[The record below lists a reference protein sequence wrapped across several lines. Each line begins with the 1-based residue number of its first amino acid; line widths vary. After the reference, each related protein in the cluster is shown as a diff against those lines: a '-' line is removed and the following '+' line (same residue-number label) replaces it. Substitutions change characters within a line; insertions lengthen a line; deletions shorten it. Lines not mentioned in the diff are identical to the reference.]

1 MQCCSLCRC
10 REVWLRNVLRVLFVG
25 AVGSRIIQGLLCS
38 EDGLLVLTGVP
49 RCLIVC
55 GSLFKFVVMRGG
67 FQSPCLVLEPAHGGG
82 NGSNV
87 QGAPQRASRLKM
99 RGVCLHAEPQ
109 ILGAPGLG
117 VVPNAV
123 FCQPVPGKKF
133 SSSASQASQ
142 GSNESASSILA
153 SLAIRPGMDLQSD
166 RGTLIAHRWLSTIP
180 PLYSAACPSTF

>member
-1 MQCCSLCRC
+1 M
-10 REVWLRNVLRVLFVG
+10 LRGWV
-25 AVGSRIIQGLLCS
+25 AGSHRGSTLLNSMWFIIQVRGY
-38 EDGLLVLTGVP
+38 EGG
-49 RCLIVC
+49 
-55 GSLFKFVVMRGG
+55 GG

-133 SSSASQASQ
+133 SSSASQ